1 MRRDVTVSIEKRF
14 LFLRM
19 GLIHLTSV
27 SVCSCHMTKVDAVN
41 KLADLLEAK
50 AEVGDIQS
58 LAESVGITRQR
69 LYQLAAREIEE
80 RARNREER
88 QGA

>member
-1 MRRDVTVSIEKRF
+1 
-14 LFLRM
+14 
-19 GLIHLTSV
+19 
-27 SVCSCHMTKVDAVN
+27 MTKVDAVN

-69 LYQLAAREIEE
+69 LYQLAAREIKE

>member
-1 MRRDVTVSIEKRF
+1 
-14 LFLRM
+14 
-19 GLIHLTSV
+19 
-27 SVCSCHMTKVDAVN
+27 MTKVDAVN

>member
-1 MRRDVTVSIEKRF
+1 
-14 LFLRM
+14 
-19 GLIHLTSV
+19 
-27 SVCSCHMTKVDAVN
+27 MTKVDAVN

-50 AEVGDIQS
+50 AEVGGIQS

>member
-1 MRRDVTVSIEKRF
+1 
-14 LFLRM
+14 
-19 GLIHLTSV
+19 
-27 SVCSCHMTKVDAVN
+27 MTKKDAVN

-80 RARNREER
+80 RTRNREER